1 MNKKLI
7 ATGALTGLIMV
18 GGYSTMVSAQSAALA
33 TGLTEEQVI
42 EIALLEVPGEVLE
55 VELEE
60 RRSTQAYEVE
70 ILSETGDEFY
80 VMINAESGDVLKVRA
95 DYKDCDRD
103 EDESDDDD
111 DDEGE
116 EV

>member
-1 MNKKLI
+1 MNKRLI

-55 VELEE
+55 VELEQ
-60 RRSTQAYEVE
+60 RRSAHTYEVE
-70 ILSETGDEFY
+70 ILAETGDEFY
-80 VMINAESGDVLKVRA
+80 VMINAESGDVLKVSA
-95 DYKDCDRD
+95 DDKDCDRD
-103 EDESDDDD
+103 DDDDDQD

-116 EV
+116 EA